1 MLSSLD
7 NFEVDTGG
15 LDGLLDVSFVTS
27 LWIDEAPGGLR
38 VPVSRADRSGAR
50 EYSPQPRRQARVDHD
65 PAERRRMLSVAVR
78 SAAEK
83 FLKSDLD
90 SKDGILYNL
99 VVEITQ
105 SSVGEV
111 AQ

>member
-1 MLSSLD
+1 
-7 NFEVDTGG
+7 
-15 LDGLLDVSFVTS
+15 
-27 LWIDEAPGGLR
+27 
-38 VPVSRADRSGAR
+38 
-50 EYSPQPRRQARVDHD
+50 
-65 PAERRRMLSVAVR
+65 MLSVAAR